1 MEREKCRNLRILLG
15 ESLVEL
21 FDFIE
26 EDLQL
31 VGRWQDGH
39 SEMVG
44 PIFLAKATARYEA
57 DSRFLQHLHAIKHVW
72 LLSLFLRERKGNI
85 ICTNLDILVAW
96 GSLTKSYTYNRKL

>member
-39 SEMVG
+39 SGQE
-44 PIFLAKATARYEA
+44 E
-57 DSRFLQHLHAIKHVW
+57 Q
-72 LLSLFLRERKGNI
+72 RKGKHKL
-85 ICTNLDILVAW
+85 TLVMQKTADGPAESSLDFQNPRIP
-96 GSLTKSYTYNRKL
+96 Y

>member
-1 MEREKCRNLRILLG
+1 MEREKCGNLRILLG

-39 SEMVG
+39 SGQE
-44 PIFLAKATARYEA
+44 E
-57 DSRFLQHLHAIKHVW
+57 Q
-72 LLSLFLRERKGNI
+72 RKGKHKL
-85 ICTNLDILVAW
+85 TLVM
-96 GSLTKSYTYNRKL
+96 